1 MVSSRFTFYPLF
13 RLSVA
18 LATGIF
24 LSDVFALDGTYLY
37 ALCFVFVLSVL
48 LSSIFYFSK
57 TYRIR
62 FLFGISVSLSFLLL
76 GGILF
81 VISLE
86 NIHHEWD
93 SDKAVYVASVCDI
106 PRVKGKTIQATVNVE
121 KVKDVATGSWKPV
134 NKQVLLYWMPD
145 SMQPPLQCGDRMCF
159 RAHVG
164 IPMSDA
170 DFTGFDYGQYL
181 QRQGISGTA
190 IVYSG
195 YWRKLLQPSTP
206 TFKMQALMLRE
217 QIVKKFRTW
226 NLEDD
231 VLAIISALTIG
242 DKSKLTREIKA
253 TYNAAGVSHILALS
267 GLHIGI
273 LSMILSWLFYPLRRV
288 CGGKWI
294 ASFLIVGL
302 LWGFAFLSGL
312 SPSVIRAVTMFS
324 AYVVASIFSEDR
336 FSGFS
341 ALTLTA
347 FIMLIYQPMYL
358 FDVGFQLSFMAVLG
372 IFLFY
377 PLIDSLFVVRNKIVA
392 YLWNIISLSL
402 SAQLATL
409 PLILYYFG
417 TFPVYFLL
425 SNLVVAPI
433 AVFILSATLLAL
445 ALGVFPV
452 AANFVV
458 QGLDFAVRTLNEVM
472 EQIQHWLG
480 AQITS
485 AYLSVWQAWL
495 LAVAIVTLWRYVVC
509 RNARRLIVFLLTVN
523 VLIVSFLWKQREL
536 AGAYIYLSRAGVY
549 TKYDRDINELS
560 SASCIYKVRDIC
572 IVLVDNNK
580 WRKQKA
586 LSPLHVDYAYI
597 CRGFYGS
604 VADLK
609 RLFQIKQVVLDTSLE
624 DSYREKLKR
633 ECEIYGLNYI
643 DMSEKGSYA
652 ILL

>member
-93 SDKAVYVASVCDI
+93 SDKAVYVAFVCDI

-195 YWRKLLQPSTP
+195 YWRKLLRPSTP

-217 QIVKKFRTW
+217 QIIKKFRTW

-231 VLAIISALTIG
+231 VLAIISALTVG

-302 LWGFAFLSGL
+302 LWGFVFLSGL

-402 SAQLATL
+402 AAQLATL

-452 AANFVV
+452 VANFVV

-472 EQIQHWLG
+472 EQIQHWSG
-480 AQITS
+480 ITS

-536 AGAYIYLSRAGVY
+536 AGTYIYLSRAGVY

-633 ECEIYGLNYI
+633 ECEFYGLNYI

>member
-134 NKQVLLYWMPD
+134 NKQILLYWMPD

-164 IPMSDA
+164 MPMSDA

-226 NLEDD
+226 SLEDD
-231 VLAIISALTIG
+231 VLAIISALTVG

-294 ASFLIVGL
+294 AGFLIVGL

-402 SAQLATL
+402 AAQLATL

-472 EQIQHWLG
+472 EQIQHWSG

-485 AYLSVWQAWL
+485 VYLSVWQAWL

-536 AGAYIYLSRAGVY
+536 AGTYIYLSRAGVY

>member
-134 NKQVLLYWMPD
+134 NKQILLYWMPD
-145 SMQPPLQCGDRMCF
+145 SMQPPLQCGDRICF

-164 IPMSDA
+164 MPMSDA

-226 NLEDD
+226 SLEDD
-231 VLAIISALTIG
+231 VLAIISALTVG

-294 ASFLIVGL
+294 VSFLIVGL

-402 SAQLATL
+402 AAQLATL

-472 EQIQHWLG
+472 EQIQHWSG

-485 AYLSVWQAWL
+485 VYLSVWQAWL

-509 RNARRLIVFLLTVN
+509 RSARRLIVFLLTVN

-536 AGAYIYLSRAGVY
+536 PDTYIYLSRAGVY

-633 ECEIYGLNYI
+633 ECDIYGLNYI

>member
-134 NKQVLLYWMPD
+134 NKQILLYWMPD
-145 SMQPPLQCGDRMCF
+145 SMQPPLQCGDRICF

-164 IPMSDA
+164 MPMSDA

-231 VLAIISALTIG
+231 VLAIISALTVG

-294 ASFLIVGL
+294 VSFLIVGL

-324 AYVVASIFSEDR
+324 AYAVASIFSEER

-402 SAQLATL
+402 AAQLATL

-472 EQIQHWLG
+472 GQIQHWSG

-509 RNARRLIVFLLTVN
+509 RSARRLIVFLLTVN

-536 AGAYIYLSRAGVY
+536 PDTYIYLSRAGVY
-549 TKYDRDINELS
+549 IKYDRDINELS

-580 WRKQKA
+580 WRNQKA

-633 ECEIYGLNYI
+633 ECDIYGLNYI

>member
-134 NKQVLLYWMPD
+134 NKQILLYWMPD

-164 IPMSDA
+164 MPMSDA

-226 NLEDD
+226 SLEDD
-231 VLAIISALTIG
+231 VLAIISALTVG

-402 SAQLATL
+402 AARLATL

-472 EQIQHWLG
+472 EQIQHWSG

-485 AYLSVWQAWL
+485 VYLSVWQAWL

-509 RNARRLIVFLLTVN
+509 RSARRLIVFLLTVN

-536 AGAYIYLSRAGVY
+536 PDTYIYLSRAGVY

-633 ECEIYGLNYI
+633 ECDIYGLNYI

>member
-1 MVSSRFTFYPLF
+1 MILTKET
-13 RLSVA
+13 LSAGPKIGTGEGVAHSKRWYVA
-18 LATGIF
+18 LVRMHHEKKVAERLDKMGIENF
-24 LSDVFALDGTYLY
+24 VPVQQEVHQWSDRRKV
-37 ALCFVFVLSVL
+37 VESVL
-48 LSSIFYFSK
+48 LPMMVFVHADPK
-57 TYRIR
+57 ERKE
-62 FLFGISVSLSFLLL
+62 VLSF
-76 GGILF
+76 
-81 VISLE
+81 S
-86 NIHHEWD
+86 
-93 SDKAVYVASVCDI
+93 
-106 PRVKGKTIQATVNVE
+106 TVSRYMVMRGE
-121 KVKDVATGSWKPV
+121 S
-134 NKQVLLYWMPD
+134 
-145 SMQPPLQCGDRMCF
+145 S
-159 RAHVG
+159 
-164 IPMSDA
+164 
-170 DFTGFDYGQYL
+170 
-181 QRQGISGTA
+181 
-190 IVYSG
+190 
-195 YWRKLLQPSTP
+195 P

-231 VLAIISALTIG
+231 VLAIISALTVG

-294 ASFLIVGL
+294 AGFLIVGL

-402 SAQLATL
+402 AAQLATL

-472 EQIQHWLG
+472 EQIQHWSG

-523 VLIVSFLWKQREL
+523 VLIVSFF
-536 AGAYIYLSRAGVY
+536 G
-549 TKYDRDINELS
+549 N
-560 SASCIYKVRDIC
+560 
-572 IVLVDNNK
+572 
-580 WRKQKA
+580 
-586 LSPLHVDYAYI
+586 
-597 CRGFYGS
+597 
-604 VADLK
+604 
-609 RLFQIKQVVLDTSLE
+609 
-624 DSYREKLKR
+624 
-633 ECEIYGLNYI
+633 
-643 DMSEKGSYA
+643 KGSWLVLIFICLVLEFIPNTTE
-652 ILL
+652 ILMSCLLHHVSIRLEIFVLFWSIIINGENKRHFLLCM

>member
-24 LSDVFALDGTYLY
+24 LSDVFVLDGTYLY

-134 NKQVLLYWMPD
+134 NKQILLYWMPD

-164 IPMSDA
+164 MPMSDA

-226 NLEDD
+226 SLEDD
-231 VLAIISALTIG
+231 VLAIISALTVG

-402 SAQLATL
+402 AAQLATL

-472 EQIQHWLG
+472 EQIQHWSG

-485 AYLSVWQAWL
+485 VYLSVWQTWL

-509 RNARRLIVFLLTVN
+509 RSARRLIVFLLTVN

-536 AGAYIYLSRAGVY
+536 PDTYIYLSRAGVY

-633 ECEIYGLNYI
+633 ECDIYGLNYI

>member
-93 SDKAVYVASVCDI
+93 SDKAVYVAFVCDI

-195 YWRKLLQPSTP
+195 YWRKLLRPSTP

-217 QIVKKFRTW
+217 QIIKKFRTW

-231 VLAIISALTIG
+231 VLAIISALTVG

-302 LWGFAFLSGL
+302 LWGFVFLSGL

-402 SAQLATL
+402 AAQLATL

-452 AANFVV
+452 VANFVV

-536 AGAYIYLSRAGVY
+536 AGTYIYLSRAGVY

-633 ECEIYGLNYI
+633 ECEFYGLNYI

>member
-134 NKQVLLYWMPD
+134 NKQILLYWMPD

-164 IPMSDA
+164 MPMSDA

-190 IVYSG
+190 IVCSG

-226 NLEDD
+226 SLEDD
-231 VLAIISALTIG
+231 VLAIISALTVG

-402 SAQLATL
+402 AAQLATL

-472 EQIQHWLG
+472 EQIQHWSG

-485 AYLSVWQAWL
+485 VYLSVWQAWL

-509 RNARRLIVFLLTVN
+509 RSARRLIVFLLTVN

-536 AGAYIYLSRAGVY
+536 PDTYIYLSRAGVY

-633 ECEIYGLNYI
+633 ECDIYGLNYI

>member
-1 MVSSRFTFYPLF
+1 
-13 RLSVA
+13 
-18 LATGIF
+18 
-24 LSDVFALDGTYLY
+24 
-37 ALCFVFVLSVL
+37 
-48 LSSIFYFSK
+48 
-57 TYRIR
+57 
-62 FLFGISVSLSFLLL
+62 
-76 GGILF
+76 
-81 VISLE
+81 
-86 NIHHEWD
+86 
-93 SDKAVYVASVCDI
+93 
-106 PRVKGKTIQATVNVE
+106 
-121 KVKDVATGSWKPV
+121 
-134 NKQVLLYWMPD
+134 
-145 SMQPPLQCGDRMCF
+145 
-159 RAHVG
+159 
-164 IPMSDA
+164 MSDA

-231 VLAIISALTIG
+231 VLAIISALTVG

-312 SPSVIRAVTMFS
+312 GPSVIRAVTMFS

-472 EQIQHWLG
+472 EQIQHWSG

>member
-93 SDKAVYVASVCDI
+93 SDKAVYVAFVCDI

-472 EQIQHWLG
+472 EQIQHWPG

-597 CRGFYGS
+597 CREFYGS

>member
-24 LSDVFALDGTYLY
+24 LSDVFVLDGTYLY
-37 ALCFVFVLSVL
+37 ALCFVFVLTVL

-134 NKQVLLYWMPD
+134 NKQILLYWMPD

-164 IPMSDA
+164 MPMSDA

-226 NLEDD
+226 SLEDD
-231 VLAIISALTIG
+231 VLAIISALTVG

-402 SAQLATL
+402 AAQLATL

-472 EQIQHWLG
+472 EQIQHWSG

-485 AYLSVWQAWL
+485 VYLSVWQAWL

-509 RNARRLIVFLLTVN
+509 RSARRLIVFLLTVN

-536 AGAYIYLSRAGVY
+536 PDTYIYLSRAGVY

-633 ECEIYGLNYI
+633 ECDIYGLNYI

>member
-134 NKQVLLYWMPD
+134 NKQILLYWMPD

-217 QIVKKFRTW
+217 QIIKKFRTW

-231 VLAIISALTIG
+231 VLAIISALTVG

-402 SAQLATL
+402 AAQLATL

-472 EQIQHWLG
+472 GQIQHWSG

-509 RNARRLIVFLLTVN
+509 RSACRLIVFLLTVN

-536 AGAYIYLSRAGVY
+536 PGTYIYLSRAGVY

-609 RLFQIKQVVLDTSLE
+609 RLFQIKQVVLDISLE

>member
-48 LSSIFYFSK
+48 LFSIFYFSK

-134 NKQVLLYWMPD
+134 NKQILLYWMPD
-145 SMQPPLQCGDRMCF
+145 SMQPPLQCGDRICF

-164 IPMSDA
+164 MPMSDA

-231 VLAIISALTIG
+231 VLAIISALTVG

-402 SAQLATL
+402 AAQLATL

-472 EQIQHWLG
+472 EQIQHWSG

-485 AYLSVWQAWL
+485 ANLSVWQAWL
-495 LAVAIVTLWRYVVC
+495 LAVVIVTLWRYVVC
-509 RNARRLIVFLLTVN
+509 RSARRLIVFLLTVN
-523 VLIVSFLWKQREL
+523 VLIVSFLWKQKEL
-536 AGAYIYLSRAGVY
+536 PDTYIYLSRAGVY

-633 ECEIYGLNYI
+633 ECDIYGLNYI

>member
-402 SAQLATL
+402 AAQLATL

-472 EQIQHWLG
+472 EQIQHWSG

-485 AYLSVWQAWL
+485 VYLSVWQAWL

-509 RNARRLIVFLLTVN
+509 RSARRLIVFLLTVN

-536 AGAYIYLSRAGVY
+536 PDTYIYLSRAGVY

-633 ECEIYGLNYI
+633 ECDIYGLNYI

>member
-134 NKQVLLYWMPD
+134 NKQILLYWMPD

-164 IPMSDA
+164 MPMSDA

-226 NLEDD
+226 SLEDD
-231 VLAIISALTIG
+231 VLAIISALTVG

-294 ASFLIVGL
+294 AGFLIVGL

-402 SAQLATL
+402 AAQLATL

-472 EQIQHWLG
+472 EQIQHWSG
-480 AQITS
+480 VQITS

-536 AGAYIYLSRAGVY
+536 AGTYIYLSRAGVY

>member
-1 MVSSRFTFYPLF
+1 
-13 RLSVA
+13 
-18 LATGIF
+18 
-24 LSDVFALDGTYLY
+24 
-37 ALCFVFVLSVL
+37 
-48 LSSIFYFSK
+48 
-57 TYRIR
+57 
-62 FLFGISVSLSFLLL
+62 
-76 GGILF
+76 
-81 VISLE
+81 
-86 NIHHEWD
+86 
-93 SDKAVYVASVCDI
+93 
-106 PRVKGKTIQATVNVE
+106 
-121 KVKDVATGSWKPV
+121 
-134 NKQVLLYWMPD
+134 
-145 SMQPPLQCGDRMCF
+145 
-159 RAHVG
+159 
-164 IPMSDA
+164 
-170 DFTGFDYGQYL
+170 
-181 QRQGISGTA
+181 
-190 IVYSG
+190 
-195 YWRKLLQPSTP
+195 
-206 TFKMQALMLRE
+206 
-217 QIVKKFRTW
+217 
-226 NLEDD
+226 
-231 VLAIISALTIG
+231 
-242 DKSKLTREIKA
+242 
-253 TYNAAGVSHILALS
+253 
-267 GLHIGI
+267 
-273 LSMILSWLFYPLRRV
+273 
-288 CGGKWI
+288 
-294 ASFLIVGL
+294 
-302 LWGFAFLSGL
+302 
-312 SPSVIRAVTMFS
+312 MFS

-377 PLIDSLFVVRNKIVA
+377 PLIDSLFVVRNKIVV

-445 ALGVFPV
+445 ALGVFPI

-472 EQIQHWLG
+472 EQIQHWSG

-509 RNARRLIVFLLTVN
+509 RSARRLIVFLLTVN

-536 AGAYIYLSRAGVY
+536 PDTYIYLSRAGVY

-609 RLFQIKQVVLDTSLE
+609 RLFQIKQVVLDISLE

>member
-134 NKQVLLYWMPD
+134 NKQILLYWMPD
-145 SMQPPLQCGDRMCF
+145 SMQPPLQCGDRICF

-164 IPMSDA
+164 MPMSDA

-195 YWRKLLQPSTP
+195 YWHKLLQPSTP

-226 NLEDD
+226 SLEDD
-231 VLAIISALTIG
+231 VLAIISALTVG

-433 AVFILSATLLAL
+433 AAFILSATLLAL
-445 ALGVFPV
+445 TLGVFPI

-458 QGLDFAVRTLNEVM
+458 QGLDFTVRTLNEVM
-472 EQIQHWLG
+472 EQIQHWSG

-509 RNARRLIVFLLTVN
+509 RSARRLIVFLLTVN

-536 AGAYIYLSRAGVY
+536 PDTYIYLSRAGVY

-609 RLFQIKQVVLDTSLE
+609 RLFQIKQVVLDISLE

>member
-134 NKQVLLYWMPD
+134 NKQILLYWMPD

-164 IPMSDA
+164 MPMSDA

-226 NLEDD
+226 SLEDD
-231 VLAIISALTIG
+231 VLAIISALTVG

-402 SAQLATL
+402 AAQLATL

-472 EQIQHWLG
+472 EQIQHWSG

-485 AYLSVWQAWL
+485 VYLSVWQAWL

-509 RNARRLIVFLLTVN
+509 RSARRLIVFLLTVN

-536 AGAYIYLSRAGVY
+536 PDTYIYLSRAGVY

-604 VADLK
+604 VADFK

-633 ECEIYGLNYI
+633 ECDIYGLNYI

>member
-134 NKQVLLYWMPD
+134 NKQILLYWMPD
-145 SMQPPLQCGDRMCF
+145 SMQPPLQCGDRICF

-164 IPMSDA
+164 MPMSDA

-226 NLEDD
+226 SLEDD
-231 VLAIISALTIG
+231 VLAIISALTVG

-294 ASFLIVGL
+294 AGFLIVGL

-358 FDVGFQLSFMAVLG
+358 FDVGFQLSFMAVFS

-402 SAQLATL
+402 AAQLATL

-472 EQIQHWLG
+472 GQIQHWSG

-509 RNARRLIVFLLTVN
+509 RSACRLIVFLLTVN

-536 AGAYIYLSRAGVY
+536 PGTYIYLSRAGVY

-609 RLFQIKQVVLDTSLE
+609 RLFQIKQVVLDISLE

>member
-134 NKQVLLYWMPD
+134 NKQILLYWMPD
-145 SMQPPLQCGDRMCF
+145 SMQPPLQCGDRICF

-164 IPMSDA
+164 MPMSDA

-226 NLEDD
+226 SLEDD
-231 VLAIISALTIG
+231 VLAIISALTVG

-294 ASFLIVGL
+294 AGFLIVGL

-358 FDVGFQLSFMAVLG
+358 FDVGFQLSFMAVFG

-402 SAQLATL
+402 AAQLATL

-472 EQIQHWLG
+472 GQIQHWSG

-509 RNARRLIVFLLTVN
+509 RSACRLIVFLLTVN

-536 AGAYIYLSRAGVY
+536 PGTYIYLSRAGVY

-609 RLFQIKQVVLDTSLE
+609 RLFQIKQVVLDISLE

>member
-62 FLFGISVSLSFLLL
+62 FLFGISVSLSFLFL

-121 KVKDVATGSWKPV
+121 KVKDVATGSWKSV
-134 NKQVLLYWMPD
+134 NKQILLYWMPD

-164 IPMSDA
+164 MPMSDA

-226 NLEDD
+226 SLEDD
-231 VLAIISALTIG
+231 VLAIISALTVG

-402 SAQLATL
+402 AAQLATL

-472 EQIQHWLG
+472 GQIQHWSG

-509 RNARRLIVFLLTVN
+509 RSACRLIVFLLTVN

-536 AGAYIYLSRAGVY
+536 PGTYIYLSRAGVY

-643 DMSEKGSYA
+643 D
-652 ILL
+652 ILNSATLL

>member
-134 NKQVLLYWMPD
+134 NKQILLYWMPD

-164 IPMSDA
+164 MPMSDA

-226 NLEDD
+226 SLEDD
-231 VLAIISALTIG
+231 VLAIISALTVG

-402 SAQLATL
+402 AAQLATL

-452 AANFVV
+452 VANFVV

-472 EQIQHWLG
+472 EQIQHWSG

-485 AYLSVWQAWL
+485 VYLSVWQAWL

-509 RNARRLIVFLLTVN
+509 RSARRLIVFLLTVN

-536 AGAYIYLSRAGVY
+536 PDTYIYLSRAGVY

-633 ECEIYGLNYI
+633 ECDIYGLNYI

>member
-134 NKQVLLYWMPD
+134 NKQILLYWMPD

-164 IPMSDA
+164 MPMSDA

-226 NLEDD
+226 SLEDD
-231 VLAIISALTIG
+231 VLAIISALTVG
-242 DKSKLTREIKA
+242 YKSKLTREIKA

-402 SAQLATL
+402 AAQLATL

-472 EQIQHWLG
+472 EQIQHWSG

-485 AYLSVWQAWL
+485 VYLSVWQAWL

-509 RNARRLIVFLLTVN
+509 RSARRLIVFLLTVN

-536 AGAYIYLSRAGVY
+536 PDTYIYLSRAGVY

-633 ECEIYGLNYI
+633 ECDIYGLNYI

>member
-62 FLFGISVSLSFLLL
+62 FLFGISVSLSFLFL

-134 NKQVLLYWMPD
+134 NKQILLYWMPD

-164 IPMSDA
+164 MPMSDA

-217 QIVKKFRTW
+217 QIVKKFRAW

-231 VLAIISALTIG
+231 VLAIISALTVG
-242 DKSKLTREIKA
+242 DKSKLSREIKA

-402 SAQLATL
+402 AAQLATL

-472 EQIQHWLG
+472 EQIQHWSG

-485 AYLSVWQAWL
+485 VYLSVWQAWL

-509 RNARRLIVFLLTVN
+509 RSARRLIVFLLTVN

-536 AGAYIYLSRAGVY
+536 PDTYIYLSRAGVY

-633 ECEIYGLNYI
+633 ECDIYGLNYI

>member
-134 NKQVLLYWMPD
+134 NKQILLYWMPD

-164 IPMSDA
+164 MPMSDA

-226 NLEDD
+226 SLEDD
-231 VLAIISALTIG
+231 VLAIISALTVG

-402 SAQLATL
+402 AAQLATL

-472 EQIQHWLG
+472 EQIQYWSG

-509 RNARRLIVFLLTVN
+509 RSARRLIVFLLTVN

-536 AGAYIYLSRAGVY
+536 PGTYIYLSRAGVY

>member
-134 NKQVLLYWMPD
+134 NKQILLYWMPD

-217 QIVKKFRTW
+217 QIIKKFRTW

-231 VLAIISALTIG
+231 VLAIISALTVG

-294 ASFLIVGL
+294 AGFLIVGL

-402 SAQLATL
+402 AAQLATL

-445 ALGVFPV
+445 ALGVFPI

-472 EQIQHWLG
+472 GQIQHWSG

-495 LAVAIVTLWRYVVC
+495 LAVVIVTLWRYVVC
-509 RNARRLIVFLLTVN
+509 RSARRLIVFLLTVN

-536 AGAYIYLSRAGVY
+536 PDTYIYLSRAGVY

>member
-93 SDKAVYVASVCDI
+93 SDKAVYVAFVCDI

-134 NKQVLLYWMPD
+134 NKQVLLYCMPD

-312 SPSVIRAVTMFS
+312 SPSVIRGH
-324 AYVVASIFSEDR
+324 YKIFCVN
-336 FSGFS
+336 GK
-341 ALTLTA
+341 
-347 FIMLIYQPMYL
+347 Y
-358 FDVGFQLSFMAVLG
+358 G
-372 IFLFY
+372 I
-377 PLIDSLFVVRNKIVA
+377 
-392 YLWNIISLSL
+392 
-402 SAQLATL
+402 
-409 PLILYYFG
+409 
-417 TFPVYFLL
+417 
-425 SNLVVAPI
+425 
-433 AVFILSATLLAL
+433 
-445 ALGVFPV
+445 
-452 AANFVV
+452 
-458 QGLDFAVRTLNEVM
+458 
-472 EQIQHWLG
+472 
-480 AQITS
+480 
-485 AYLSVWQAWL
+485 
-495 LAVAIVTLWRYVVC
+495 
-509 RNARRLIVFLLTVN
+509 
-523 VLIVSFLWKQREL
+523 
-536 AGAYIYLSRAGVY
+536 
-549 TKYDRDINELS
+549 
-560 SASCIYKVRDIC
+560 
-572 IVLVDNNK
+572 
-580 WRKQKA
+580 
-586 LSPLHVDYAYI
+586 
-597 CRGFYGS
+597 
-604 VADLK
+604 
-609 RLFQIKQVVLDTSLE
+609 QV
-624 DSYREKLKR
+624 
-633 ECEIYGLNYI
+633 
-643 DMSEKGSYA
+643 
-652 ILL
+652 

>member
-1 MVSSRFTFYPLF
+1 M
-13 RLSVA
+13 
-18 LATGIF
+18 
-24 LSDVFALDGTYLY
+24 
-37 ALCFVFVLSVL
+37 
-48 LSSIFYFSK
+48 
-57 TYRIR
+57 
-62 FLFGISVSLSFLLL
+62 LL

-134 NKQVLLYWMPD
+134 NKQILLYWMPD

-164 IPMSDA
+164 MPMSDA

-226 NLEDD
+226 SLEDD
-231 VLAIISALTIG
+231 VLAIISALTVG

-402 SAQLATL
+402 AAQLATL

-472 EQIQHWLG
+472 EQIQHWSG

-485 AYLSVWQAWL
+485 VYLSVWQAWL

-509 RNARRLIVFLLTVN
+509 RSARRLIVFLLTVN

-536 AGAYIYLSRAGVY
+536 PDTYIYLSRAGVY

-633 ECEIYGLNYI
+633 ECDIYGLNYI

>member
-134 NKQVLLYWMPD
+134 NKQILLYWMPD

-164 IPMSDA
+164 MPMSDA

-231 VLAIISALTIG
+231 VLAIISALTVG

-312 SPSVIRAVTMFS
+312 GLSVIRAVTMFS

-377 PLIDSLFVVRNKIVA
+377 PLIDSLFVVRNKIVV

-445 ALGVFPV
+445 ALGVFPI

-472 EQIQHWLG
+472 EQIQHWSG

-509 RNARRLIVFLLTVN
+509 RSARRLIVFLLTVN

-536 AGAYIYLSRAGVY
+536 PDTYIYLSRAGVY
-549 TKYDRDINELS
+549 IKYDRDINELS

>member
-1 MVSSRFTFYPLF
+1 
-13 RLSVA
+13 
-18 LATGIF
+18 
-24 LSDVFALDGTYLY
+24 
-37 ALCFVFVLSVL
+37 
-48 LSSIFYFSK
+48 
-57 TYRIR
+57 
-62 FLFGISVSLSFLLL
+62 
-76 GGILF
+76 
-81 VISLE
+81 
-86 NIHHEWD
+86 
-93 SDKAVYVASVCDI
+93 
-106 PRVKGKTIQATVNVE
+106 
-121 KVKDVATGSWKPV
+121 
-134 NKQVLLYWMPD
+134 
-145 SMQPPLQCGDRMCF
+145 
-159 RAHVG
+159 
-164 IPMSDA
+164 
-170 DFTGFDYGQYL
+170 
-181 QRQGISGTA
+181 
-190 IVYSG
+190 
-195 YWRKLLQPSTP
+195 
-206 TFKMQALMLRE
+206 MLRE

-226 NLEDD
+226 SLEDD
-231 VLAIISALTIG
+231 VLAIISALTVG

-402 SAQLATL
+402 AAQLATL

-472 EQIQHWLG
+472 EQIQHWSG

-485 AYLSVWQAWL
+485 VYLSVWQAWL

-509 RNARRLIVFLLTVN
+509 RSARRLIVFLLTVN

-536 AGAYIYLSRAGVY
+536 PDTYIYLSRAGVY

-633 ECEIYGLNYI
+633 ECDIYGLNYI

>member
-1 MVSSRFTFYPLF
+1 M
-13 RLSVA
+13 
-18 LATGIF
+18 
-24 LSDVFALDGTYLY
+24 
-37 ALCFVFVLSVL
+37 
-48 LSSIFYFSK
+48 
-57 TYRIR
+57 
-62 FLFGISVSLSFLLL
+62 
-76 GGILF
+76 
-81 VISLE
+81 
-86 NIHHEWD
+86 
-93 SDKAVYVASVCDI
+93 YVASVCDI

-134 NKQVLLYWMPD
+134 NKQILLYWMPD

-164 IPMSDA
+164 MPMSDA

-226 NLEDD
+226 SLEDD
-231 VLAIISALTIG
+231 VLAIISALTVG

-402 SAQLATL
+402 AAQLATL

-472 EQIQHWLG
+472 EQIQHWSG

-485 AYLSVWQAWL
+485 VYLSVWQAWL

-509 RNARRLIVFLLTVN
+509 RSARRLIVFLLTVN

-536 AGAYIYLSRAGVY
+536 PDTYIYLSRAGVY

-633 ECEIYGLNYI
+633 ECDIYGLNYI

>member
-1 MVSSRFTFYPLF
+1 MSANDLF
-13 RLSVA
+13 HIKSKSVTTTLSVES
-18 LATGIF
+18 LRFSQI
-24 LSDVFALDGTYLY
+24 
-37 ALCFVFVLSVL
+37 
-48 LSSIFYFSK
+48 YF
-57 TYRIR
+57 
-62 FLFGISVSLSFLLL
+62 
-76 GGILF
+76 
-81 VISLE
+81 
-86 NIHHEWD
+86 
-93 SDKAVYVASVCDI
+93 
-106 PRVKGKTIQATVNVE
+106 
-121 KVKDVATGSWKPV
+121 
-134 NKQVLLYWMPD
+134 
-145 SMQPPLQCGDRMCF
+145 
-159 RAHVG
+159 
-164 IPMSDA
+164 
-170 DFTGFDYGQYL
+170 
-181 QRQGISGTA
+181 
-190 IVYSG
+190 
-195 YWRKLLQPSTP
+195 
-206 TFKMQALMLRE
+206 
-217 QIVKKFRTW
+217 
-226 NLEDD
+226 
-231 VLAIISALTIG
+231 LAI
-242 DKSKLTREIKA
+242 
-253 TYNAAGVSHILALS
+253 
-267 GLHIGI
+267 
-273 LSMILSWLFYPLRRV
+273 
-288 CGGKWI
+288 C
-294 ASFLIVGL
+294 
-302 LWGFAFLSGL
+302 
-312 SPSVIRAVTMFS
+312 
-324 AYVVASIFSEDR
+324 
-336 FSGFS
+336 
-341 ALTLTA
+341 
-347 FIMLIYQPMYL
+347 
-358 FDVGFQLSFMAVLG
+358 
-372 IFLFY
+372 LFY

-402 SAQLATL
+402 AAQLATL

-472 EQIQHWLG
+472 EQIQHWSG

-509 RNARRLIVFLLTVN
+509 RSACRLIVFLLTVN

-536 AGAYIYLSRAGVY
+536 PGTYIYLSRAGVY

-609 RLFQIKQVVLDTSLE
+609 RLFQIKQVVLDISLE

-633 ECEIYGLNYI
+633 ECEFYGLNYI

>member
-121 KVKDVATGSWKPV
+121 KVKDVATGSWKPI
-134 NKQVLLYWMPD
+134 NKQILLYWMPD

-164 IPMSDA
+164 MPMSDA

-231 VLAIISALTIG
+231 VLAIISALTVG

-402 SAQLATL
+402 AAQLATL

-509 RNARRLIVFLLTVN
+509 RSARRLIVFLLTVN

-536 AGAYIYLSRAGVY
+536 PDTYIYLSRAGVY

-633 ECEIYGLNYI
+633 ECDIYGLNYI